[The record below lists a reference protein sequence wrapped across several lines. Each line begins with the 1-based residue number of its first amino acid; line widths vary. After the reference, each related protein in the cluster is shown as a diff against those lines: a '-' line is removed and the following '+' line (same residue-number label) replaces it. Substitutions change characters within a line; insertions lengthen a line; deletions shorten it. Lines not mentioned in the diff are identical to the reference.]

1 MLIRFKRANANS
13 DDRTS
18 YINTDNIVQV
28 SPDLGKDKNGYPM
41 LIVTNMAEMECSES
55 MYYFNSA
62 SDREFSFNNLCDV
75 MGIKEL

>member
-28 SPDLGKDKNGYPM
+28 STDLGKDKDGYPM
-41 LIVTNMAEMECSES
+41 LIVTNMAEKECSEF

>member
-28 SPDLGKDKNGYPM
+28 SPDLDKDKDGYPM
-41 LIVTNMAEMECSES
+41 LIVTNMAEKECSEFLF
-55 MYYFNSA
+55 YFDTPA
-62 SDREFSFNNLCDV
+62 DREFSFNNLCDV
-75 MGIKEL
+75 MKIKEL